1 MRFQNVGKFR
11 AAFQRGGILLIRE
24 KLDALLLE
32 ERRFRWKTPR
42 RFVLAR
48 QFFGFDL
55 AGFDVRLIEGV
66 DPDDRTGDGRGDF
79 PPEEFLPEI
88 VSIWQRDA
96 HPRMPRVFKSGNRGS
111 LRLVLPLRQEQRSA

>member
-11 AAFQRGGILLIRE
+11 AAFQRGGILRIRE

-79 PPEEFLPEI
+79 PRSEEHTSELQSHVKLVCRLLLEKKKKI
-88 VSIWQRDA
+88 KKSII
-96 HPRMPRVFKSGNRGS
+96 FIIKKKIKKKIN
-111 LRLVLPLRQEQRSA
+111 